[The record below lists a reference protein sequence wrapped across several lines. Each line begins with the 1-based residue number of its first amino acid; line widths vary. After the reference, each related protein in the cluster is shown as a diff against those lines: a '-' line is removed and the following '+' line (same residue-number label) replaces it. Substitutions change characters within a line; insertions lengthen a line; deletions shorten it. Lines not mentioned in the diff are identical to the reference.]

1 MNKFKILFLTCL
13 FSLGIFTSVFGQLT
27 IKGKVLQQ
35 NSNTPIPYTNI
46 GVLNSYFG
54 TISNSDGSFSIKIPA
69 SHLEETLLFSAIGYK
84 KKSIDVNSFTSDK
97 EIIIYLI
104 EKEIVLDEVVIF
116 ASGKKIKE
124 KQAWLGHGKKHL
136 LVQGQMNMDTASAGG
151 AMALLIEKKD
161 DIDLK
166 FLDKALLYI
175 TRNTEPEFKVRVR
188 FLRVDNANNNLPGDD
203 LINESIVIASDIN
216 RGWLSFDLSSY
227 DLLIEEESF
236 FLVFEWILE
245 DKDRLRMYNTVA
257 EYGELNPDKIIRDSI
272 IIDGKKVPTQQF
284 SSSAPIPIIA
294 FGDTRSKSDFK
305 NYKCYSR
312 SNSFGKWETASG
324 IISAKILMRNQP
336 LKNLSLKI

>member
-1 MNKFKILFLTCL
+1 MDKIKFLFLACLL
-13 FSLGIFTSVFGQLT
+13 FSGIFTAAFGQLT
-27 IKGKVLQQ
+27 IKGKVFQQ
-35 NSNTPIPYTNI
+35 NSSSPIPYANI
-46 GVLNSYFG
+46 GVLNSFFG

-69 SHLEETLLFSAIGYK
+69 SHIEETLLFSAIGYEQK
-84 KKSIDVNSFTSDK
+84 AIALNSLTVEK

-104 EKEIVLDEVVIF
+104 EKEIALDEVVVF
-116 ASGKKIKE
+116 ASVKKIKE
-124 KQAWLGHGKKHL
+124 KHAWLGHGKKHL

-161 DIDLK
+161 DIDLN
-166 FLDKALLYI
+166 FIDKALLYI

-188 FLRVDNANNNLPGDD
+188 FLEVDSSNNNLPGDD
-203 LINESIVIASDIN
+203 LINESIVITSDMN

-227 DLLIEEESF
+227 DLIIEEESF

-257 EYGELNPDKIIRDSI
+257 EYGKLNPDKIVRDSI
-272 IIDGKKVPTQQF
+272 IIDGKKVPTQHF
-284 SSSAPIPIIA
+284 SSAAPIPIIA
-294 FGDTRSKSDFK
+294 FGDTRTKSDFK

-336 LKNLSLKI
+336 VSNFYFQK